1 LVLEMKVYLVTI
13 ECSLW
18 ILAKAD
24 FDKISANLSTID
36 WAKELEGKSGIDSWE
51 YVKEVIDRETDKC
64 VPKKRRRTG
73 SRPLWMTRN
82 IMRLI
87 RKKRRVWRWYSTSGY
102 SKKDYKEFQAFKKIQ
117 NQVKKAVRLAK
128 RNFERKLAKDAKK
141 NPKAFYGYMKKRTG
155 NKVTV
160 GPLKDS
166 TGQLVTDDKLMAEQ
180 LNLFFCSVFTQEDCS
195 NLPNAENLFTGEEP
209 LVNVEITETNVKDKL
224 AKLRPDSAP
233 GPDKLWPRVLQKLAD
248 ILAQPLAIVYTKCL
262 GEGTVPPEWKLANVA
277 PIFKK
282 GSKGCAGNYR
292 PVSLTCV
299 LCKVMESILRDA
311 IVIHLKKFN
320 LIRHSQHGFM
330 AGRSCLT
337 NLLEYLEELT
347 HLVDQG
353 HAVDIVYLDFAKAF
367 DKVPHRRLIMKCNGL
382 GISGKVSAWI
392 AEWLNGR
399 QQRVVLNGQASEWG
413 AVLSGVPQGSV
424 LGPTLFLIFIND
436 LDIAAE
442 VTGALV
448 KKFADDTKCYMVVE
462 SEQDRRR
469 FQSMLNNLQN
479 WSTDWQMLFNMDKC
493 HVIHAGRHNHHY
505 GYLWGGG
512 HLEPTDAEKDVGV
525 MISSNLKPSL
535 QCARAAK
542 KANMV
547 LGQLVRGISYR
558 DKKTFVRLYQVFVLP
573 HLCYSVSAWAPYTV
587 ADKEIL
593 EKVQRRA
600 IMMVSNMK
608 GSYEERLATLGM
620 RTLEARRIR
629 GDLIETYK
637 ILSGKSDVSAKT
649 WFTLAGEDPGA
660 VRTRATTGH
669 LNLVQPAI
677 PNTNPRKNFF
687 SQSVVPHWNQL
698 PNHVKMVQKTNEFKN
713 AYDRHTG
720 FSRTNA
726 LNQ

>member
-1 LVLEMKVYLVTI
+1 M
-13 ECSLW
+13 
-18 ILAKAD
+18 
-24 FDKISANLSTID
+24 
-36 WAKELEGKSGIDSWE
+36 
-51 YVKEVIDRETDKC
+51 
-64 VPKKRRRTG
+64 
-73 SRPLWMTRN
+73 
-82 IMRLI
+82 
-87 RKKRRVWRWYSTSGY
+87 
-102 SKKDYKEFQAFKKIQ
+102 
-117 NQVKKAVRLAK
+117 
-128 RNFERKLAKDAKK
+128 
-141 NPKAFYGYMKKRTG
+141 
-155 NKVTV
+155 
-160 GPLKDS
+160 
-166 TGQLVTDDKLMAEQ
+166 
-180 LNLFFCSVFTQEDCS
+180 
-195 NLPNAENLFTGEEP
+195 
-209 LVNVEITETNVKDKL
+209 
-224 AKLRPDSAP
+224 
-233 GPDKLWPRVLQKLAD
+233 
-248 ILAQPLAIVYTKCL
+248 
-262 GEGTVPPEWKLANVA
+262 
-277 PIFKK
+277 
-282 GSKGCAGNYR
+282 
-292 PVSLTCV
+292 
-299 LCKVMESILRDA
+299 
-311 IVIHLKKFN
+311 
-320 LIRHSQHGFM
+320 
-330 AGRSCLT
+330 
-337 NLLEYLEELT
+337 
-347 HLVDQG
+347 
-353 HAVDIVYLDFAKAF
+353 
-367 DKVPHRRLIMKCNGL
+367 
-382 GISGKVSAWI
+382 
-392 AEWLNGR
+392 
-399 QQRVVLNGQASEWG
+399 
-413 AVLSGVPQGSV
+413 
-424 LGPTLFLIFIND
+424 
-436 LDIAAE
+436 
-442 VTGALV
+442 
-448 KKFADDTKCYMVVE
+448 
-462 SEQDRRR
+462 
-469 FQSMLNNLQN
+469 
-479 WSTDWQMLFNMDKC
+479 
-493 HVIHAGRHNHHY
+493 
-505 GYLWGGG
+505 
-512 HLEPTDAEKDVGV
+512 EPTDAEKDVGV